1 MPPSSQRRV
10 WLRPST
16 SSRARGTRA
25 ASGPR
30 ASLPVNQSQDSPS
43 QALFDGDFAAKLSS
57 QNKKDKEFRPN
68 KATSAINRFTGR
80 TPSPRAPSAA
90 AMPASKASRHGQIGR
105 ASRRGGGG
113 QAG

>member
-10 WLRPST
+10 LLRPST

-43 QALFDGDFAAKLSS
+43 QALFDGDLAAKLSS

-68 KATSAINRFTGR
+68 KAISAINRFTGR
-80 TPSPRAPSAA
+80 TPSLRAPSAA
-90 AMPASKASRHGQIGR
+90 PMQATQAIRHRLVR
-105 ASRRGGGG
+105 ASL
-113 QAG
+113 